1 VTSLKVDRS
10 FVAGLGIDDD
20 DAAIVASVISLARA
34 IRVDCIAEG
43 VETLQQGLALQ
54 AFGCQYAQGFL
65 WSPAIDADA
74 FDAWVQSHDP
84 ARVLDWSAEQQTP
97 ERSTPRR
104 VARAQTLLPA
114 APGVLARM
122 SALQS
127 QGASLTT
134 IAAAL
139 NAEQLL
145 TLEGKRWH
153 PRSVAQVIAAQQPR

>member
-1 VTSLKVDRS
+1 V
-10 FVAGLGIDDD
+10 
-20 DAAIVASVISLARA
+20 LA
-34 IRVDCIAEG
+34 
-43 VETLQQGLALQ
+43 
-54 AFGCQYAQGFL
+54 
-65 WSPAIDADA
+65 
-74 FDAWVQSHDP
+74 HDP
-84 ARVLDWSAEQQTP
+84 ARVLDRSAEQQNP
-97 ERSTPRR
+97 ERSASRR
-104 VARAQTLLPA
+104 AGRAQTLLPA

-153 PRSVAQVIAAQQPR
+153 PRSVAQVIAAQQPRAN